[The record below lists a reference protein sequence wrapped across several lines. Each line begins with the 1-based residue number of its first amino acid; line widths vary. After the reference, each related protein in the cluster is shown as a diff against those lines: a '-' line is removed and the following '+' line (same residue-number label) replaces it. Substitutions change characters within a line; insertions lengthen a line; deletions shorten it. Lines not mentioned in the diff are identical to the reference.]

1 MPMAH
6 ARIVMHSWRMLSTH
20 TTDGATPKN
29 RWSKLPDAD
38 GQRALDALGLT
49 GMTRRVRPHRRTGHY
64 KWFIGRLKL
73 LSVLGRIVADH
84 GPIAARMCA
93 DAIQAEIDAGNEPTT
108 REAIIIAKLAAS
120 NLTKPR
126 TAGGSA

>member
-1 MPMAH
+1 M
-6 ARIVMHSWRMLSTH
+6 ISTH
-20 TTDGATPKN
+20 ITTGAATPKN

-49 GMTRRVRPHRRTGHY
+49 GMTRRIRPHRRTGRY

-84 GPIAARMCA
+84 GPIAARTIA
-93 DAIQAEIDAGNEPTT
+93 DEIQAEIDAGNEPTT
-108 REAIIIAKLAAS
+108 REAIAMAKFAAS
-120 NLTKPR
+120 RLVKPR
-126 TAGGSA
+126 ERE